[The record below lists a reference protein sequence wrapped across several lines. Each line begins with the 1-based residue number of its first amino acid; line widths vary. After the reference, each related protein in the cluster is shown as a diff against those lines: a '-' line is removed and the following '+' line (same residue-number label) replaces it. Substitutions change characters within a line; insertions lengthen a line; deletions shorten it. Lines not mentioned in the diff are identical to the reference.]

1 MVELDQA
8 QTNNDQ
14 VWRNLSMSATLWF
27 ALRVRPR
34 HEKSVSASLRSRE
47 IEPLL
52 PLYVVRN
59 KWKDRYKEVSLPLF
73 PGYVF
78 SRFEYENRSEIFR
91 TPGVIDIVRFGETL
105 LPVDPAEMESLQRLV
120 DSGLACEPY
129 LAIDVGERVEICDGP
144 FCGQSGLVTEI
155 RSKLRLVLSVSL
167 LQRSV
172 LVEFNREWVR
182 GKDKATFPYRIISD
196 AHELALSKE
205 RTPIV
210 SYL

>member
-1 MVELDQA
+1 
-8 QTNNDQ
+8 
-14 VWRNLSMSATLWF
+14 MSATLWY
-27 ALRVRPR
+27 ALRVKPR
-34 HEKSVSASLRSRE
+34 HEKTVSASLRSRA
-47 IEPLL
+47 IETLL
-52 PLYVVRN
+52 PLYLVRN

-78 SRFEYENRSEIFR
+78 SRFEFANRGEIFR
-91 TPGVIDIVRFGETL
+91 TPGLIDIVRFGDTL

-129 LAIDVGERVEICDGP
+129 AAIDVGERVEICAGP

-172 LVEFNREWVR
+172 LVEFDREWVR
-182 GKDKATFPYRIISD
+182 GKEAAFPYRIISD
-196 AHELALSKE
+196 THELGLQKA
-205 RTPIV
+205 RAAAG
-210 SYL
+210 SY

>member
-1 MVELDQA
+1 
-8 QTNNDQ
+8 
-14 VWRNLSMSATLWF
+14 MSTTLWF
-27 ALRVRPR
+27 ALRVKPR
-34 HEKSVSASLRSRE
+34 HEKSASTSLRSRDFE
-47 IEPLL
+47 SLL

-78 SRFEYENRSEIFR
+78 SRFEYANRAEIFR
-91 TPGVIDIVRFGETL
+91 TPGLIDIVRFGETL

-120 DSGLACEPY
+120 ESGLACEPY
-129 LAIDVGERVEICDGP
+129 PAIDVGEQVEICDGP
-144 FCGQSGLVTEI
+144 FCGQSGLVTEV

-182 GKDKATFPYRIISD
+182 GKEKSFPYRIISD
-196 AHELALSKE
+196 AQELALSKE
-205 RTPIV
+205 RKPAV